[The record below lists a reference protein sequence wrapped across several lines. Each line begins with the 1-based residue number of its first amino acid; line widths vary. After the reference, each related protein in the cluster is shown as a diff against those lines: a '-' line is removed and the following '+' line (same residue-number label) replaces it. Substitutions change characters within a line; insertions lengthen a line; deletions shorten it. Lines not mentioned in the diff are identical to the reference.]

1 MNRKMI
7 MERWWN
13 WYPGKPVWLQ
23 NLGGRLVCA
32 FYDHEPGR
40 APHWCDWCGA
50 RIPDEQ
56 EGMDR
61 QW

>member
-1 MNRKMI
+1 MSREKI
-7 MERWWN
+7 MWGWWG
-13 WYPGKPVWLQ
+13 WRPLKPVWLQ
-23 NLGGRLVCA
+23 NLVGRLVCA

-40 APHWCDWCGA
+40 TPDRCDWCGA
-50 RIPDEQ
+50 RIPDEW